1 MHEKS
6 FLSHKCC
13 SKCTESNLINSYK
26 LHQIRELNIMRD
38 GEKLIVVML
47 LFQSTIFTGRPGY
60 VIAAL
65 WLIGGIIF
73 VGALLISKIF
83 FAKGNTGY
91 GDMNY
96 FLARF
101 HICSMIIFIL
111 LAAFVM

>member
-1 MHEKS
+1 
-6 FLSHKCC
+6 
-13 SKCTESNLINSYK
+13 
-26 LHQIRELNIMRD
+26 MRD